1 MYKTRQFPDKNY
13 KATYINGKTI
23 RFAINNN
30 EPIKELDYPEFYD
43 ISITNQC
50 DANCKYCY
58 QDSKKNTP
66 HYEDIVYKVSSF
78 FSKMSKNERPF
89 QIAYGGGEP
98 TSHPE
103 FIELLK
109 ITKALGIV
117 PNYTTNGM
125 WATGGNISPIEL
137 VEATRDYCGGV
148 AVSCHPHLDNTWPL
162 AASLYSAHNI
172 KLNFH
177 IIISDKESID
187 YFREIYDKWH
197 NSVETFVLL
206 PYIAVGRATAKG
218 IDYDYLKK
226 SLPENIGKIAFGA
239 NFYEY
244 LKGSDIKMHLYEP
257 EMFSKYI
264 TLKDNGYLYP
274 SSFSDDIIYKD
285 FLTPS
290 YTDKN
295 DIIKDLKRQLNDCE
309 SEKNK
314 DFLEINGL
322 EHEVSDY
329 NDKLIT
335 YTKHK
340 EMFNLLESTDFL
352 INNLY
357 DMYKLE
363 ELMRLYK
370 TKTLEELQKIK

>member
-1 MYKTRQFPDKNY
+1 MYRTRQFPDKNY

-23 RFAINNN
+23 RFAINKN

-98 TSHPE
+98 TRHPE

-109 ITKALGIV
+109 VTKALGIV

-125 WATGGNISPIEL
+125 WAKDGSVSPMVLI
-137 VEATRDYCGGV
+137 EATRDYCGGV

-177 IIISDKESID
+177 IIISDKQSID
-187 YFREIYDKWH
+187 YFREIYDKWYK
-197 NSVETFVLL
+197 SVETFVLL
-206 PYIAVGRATAKG
+206 PYIAVGRATPKN

-226 SLPENIGKIAFGA
+226 RLPENIGKIAFGA
-239 NFYEY
+239 NFYGY

-264 TLKDNGYLYP
+264 TLKDNGYLYS
-274 SSFSDDIIYKD
+274 SSFSNNIIDDD

-290 YTDKN
+290 YIDKN
-295 DIIKDLKRQLNDCE
+295 KTIKDLKQQLKDVENERDNYFWNIDNLE
-309 SEKNK
+309 NEISELEDNLIFYTPHK
-314 DFLEINGL
+314 D
-322 EHEVSDY
+322 
-329 NDKLIT
+329 
-335 YTKHK
+335 
-340 EMFNLLESTDFL
+340 MFNLLRKNDFFAD
-352 INNLY
+352 NLY
-357 DMYKLE
+357 DISKLE
-363 ELMRLYK
+363 ELIRLYK
-370 TKTLEELQKIK
+370 NKTLEELQKIQ